1 MLIQGRVVKVLGCS
15 YSWAGPSMSGFTV
28 LGDTDGEITY
38 RMMVADDVDKVIASL
53 TSAFSGEK
61 YNDQ

>member
-1 MLIQGRVVKVLGCS
+1 MVKVLVL
-15 YSWAGPSMSGFTV
+15 ALILGPSMSGFTV

-61 YNDQ
+61 TTMTKREKI